1 MVAMKNKK
9 FRKKPVVIEAYQ
21 TEIEVTVHTLEG
33 DMVALPGDW
42 IITGVA
48 GEQYP
53 CKPDIFKR
61 TYDEVGKIMEVK
73 TINIKYVKEGMDN
86 IEILSGGDWIDL
98 RIAEDVTLEAG
109 EFKLIPLGVA
119 MMLPKGYEALVIPR
133 SSTFKKYGIIQANS
147 VGLIDETY
155 CGNNDE
161 WHFPAYATR
170 DIKIPKNT
178 RICQFR
184 IIEHQPLVDIVE
196 VTELSEINRGGFGST
211 GEK

>member
-1 MVAMKNKK
+1 MSKICDYVYYDGYDVICSITNTILGDIMGYNGKKCNNCIYRKGSKMK
-9 FRKKPVVIEAYQ
+9 
-21 TEIEVTVHTLEG
+21 
-33 DMVALPGDW
+33 
-42 IITGVA
+42 
-48 GEQYP
+48 
-53 CKPDIFKR
+53 
-61 TYDEVGKIMEVK
+61 VK
-73 TINIKYVKEGMDN
+73 TINIKYVKDGMEK
-86 IEILSGGDWIDL
+86 IEQIENGDWIDL

-161 WHFPAYATR
+161 WYFPAYATR
-170 DIKIPKNT
+170 NISIPKNT

-184 IIEHQPLVDIVE
+184 IIEHQPYVSIVE
-196 VTELSEINRGGFGST
+196 VTELSEVNRGGFGST

>member
-1 MVAMKNKK
+1 MRCMNYCCLKCVDGSCPNALANEY
-9 FRKKPVVIEAYQ
+9 PEYGY
-21 TEIEVTVHTLEG
+21 EHVTCEECFYYKGCSGCDLYGTNMCDTFNEK
-33 DMVALPGDW
+33 
-42 IITGVA
+42 
-48 GEQYP
+48 GEL
-53 CKPDIFKR
+53 
-61 TYDEVGKIMEVK
+61 MEVK
-73 TINIKYVKEGMDN
+73 TINIKYVKEGMDK
-86 IEILSGGDWIDL
+86 IEIFSTGDWIDL

-119 MMLPKGYEALVIPR
+119 MMLPKGYEALMIPR

-170 DIKIPKNT
+170 NIIIPKNT

-184 IIEHQPLVDIVE
+184 IIEHQPSVDIVE
-196 VTELSEINRGGFGST
+196 VTELSEVNRGGFGST
-211 GEK
+211 G

>member
-1 MVAMKNKK
+1 MSKICDYVYCDGYDVICSITNTILGDIMGYDGKKCNNCIYRKGSKMK
-9 FRKKPVVIEAYQ
+9 
-21 TEIEVTVHTLEG
+21 
-33 DMVALPGDW
+33 
-42 IITGVA
+42 
-48 GEQYP
+48 
-53 CKPDIFKR
+53 
-61 TYDEVGKIMEVK
+61 VK
-73 TINIKYVKEGMDN
+73 TINIKYVKDGMEK
-86 IEILSGGDWIDL
+86 IEQIENGDWIDL

-147 VGLIDETY
+147 IGLIDETY

-170 DIKIPKNT
+170 NINIPKNT

-184 IIEHQPLVDIVE
+184 IIEHQPPVGIVE

>member
-1 MVAMKNKK
+1 MRCMNYCGAICVNGSCPNALANEYPEYGYVHVTCEECGYYKGCTDCAFYGTDMCA
-9 FRKKPVVIEAYQ
+9 PVNEK
-21 TEIEVTVHTLEG
+21 
-33 DMVALPGDW
+33 
-42 IITGVA
+42 
-48 GEQYP
+48 GEL
-53 CKPDIFKR
+53 
-61 TYDEVGKIMEVK
+61 MEVK
-73 TINIKYVKEGMDN
+73 TINIKYVKDGMEK

-98 RIAEDVTLEAG
+98 RIAEDVTLKAG

-119 MMLPKGYEALVIPR
+119 MMLPKGYEALVISR

-147 VGLIDETY
+147 IGLIDEAY

-161 WHFPAYATR
+161 WKFPAYATR
-170 DIKIPKNT
+170 DIEIPKNT

-184 IIEHQPLVDIVE
+184 IIEHQPPVGIVE